1 MKPYVPFFS
10 KKCVLLLI
18 ILPRGCGTLYVKVP
32 NEYKFLLKLFP
43 YLYSE
48 PQNFASWDNMTVIFM
63 NMLSI
68 LLTFM
73 ANPLCWK

>member
-1 MKPYVPFFS
+1 MFLFFS

-18 ILPRGCGTLYVKVP
+18 ILLRGCGTLYVKVP

-43 YLYSE
+43 YLYSLYSE
-48 PQNFASWDNMTVIFM
+48 PQNFASWGNMTVIFM
-63 NMLSI
+63 NVLSI